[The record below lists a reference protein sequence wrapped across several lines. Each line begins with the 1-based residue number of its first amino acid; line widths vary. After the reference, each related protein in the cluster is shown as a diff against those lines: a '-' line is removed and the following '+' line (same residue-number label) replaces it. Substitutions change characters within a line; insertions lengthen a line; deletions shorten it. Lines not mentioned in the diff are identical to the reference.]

1 MTVRTERDERGVVRV
16 TLDAPKTRN
25 ALDAAMM
32 DELSRIADELS
43 GDRTARIVILL
54 GAGEWFCAG
63 GDLNWMRAQANASDA
78 DRRTEACRLAGMLGK
93 LDRLPQA
100 VIGRVQGGAFG
111 GGVGLMS
118 VCDTC
123 IVADDARFGLT
134 ETRLGLIPA
143 TIGPYVVA
151 RIGAGA
157 ARRTMLSG
165 ERFDAAEAVQ
175 LGLATRAVPVGTL
188 DEAIEREV
196 AEHVKAAPGAIAAA
210 KAMIRDLAPSADEQ
224 AVFASVERLSERW
237 NDSEAREGI
246 AAFFGKRKPDW
257 IA

>member
-32 DELSRIADELS
+32 DELSRIAGELS
-43 GDRTARIVILL
+43 GDRTARVIVLQ
-54 GAGEWFCAG
+54 GAGDWFCAG
-63 GDLNWMRAQANASDA
+63 GDLNWMRAQADASDEG
-78 DRRTEACRLAGMLGK
+78 RRKEARRLADMLGR

-157 ARRTMLSG
+157 ARRAMLSG
-165 ERFDAAEAVQ
+165 KRFDAAETVR
-175 LGLATRAVPVGTL
+175 LGLAARAVPAGAL
-188 DEAIEREV
+188 EEAIEREV
-196 AEHVKAAPGAIAAA
+196 AEHLKAAPGAVAAA
-210 KAMIRDLAPSADEQ
+210 KAMIRDLAPLVGEA
-224 AVFASVERLSERW
+224 AVAASVERLSARW
-237 NDSEAREGI
+237 NDAEAQEGI
-246 AAFFGKRKPDW
+246 AAFFEKRKPDW
-257 IA
+257 AD